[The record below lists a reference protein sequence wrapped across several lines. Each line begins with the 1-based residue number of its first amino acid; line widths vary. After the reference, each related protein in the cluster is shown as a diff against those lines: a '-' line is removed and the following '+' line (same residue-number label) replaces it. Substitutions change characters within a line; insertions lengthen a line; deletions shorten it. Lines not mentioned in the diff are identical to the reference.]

1 MAKAT
6 LTNRM
11 RIDNHS
17 RGHDQNLGARSLR
30 YACTCWAVTRRR
42 GNRMRA
48 RLQDFPDNW
57 EFVGGLGPVANQIGN
72 AVAPAV
78 GVILTGSR

>member
-1 MAKAT
+1 
-6 LTNRM
+6 
-11 RIDNHS
+11 
-17 RGHDQNLGARSLR
+17 
-30 YACTCWAVTRRR
+30 
-42 GNRMRA
+42 MRA